1 MRGEAEFDRD
11 AVLTTMVLASC
22 LAGVAI
28 DVIYKIFG

>member
-11 AVLTTMVLASC
+11 AVLTSMVLAIC
-22 LAGVAI
+22 FAGAAI